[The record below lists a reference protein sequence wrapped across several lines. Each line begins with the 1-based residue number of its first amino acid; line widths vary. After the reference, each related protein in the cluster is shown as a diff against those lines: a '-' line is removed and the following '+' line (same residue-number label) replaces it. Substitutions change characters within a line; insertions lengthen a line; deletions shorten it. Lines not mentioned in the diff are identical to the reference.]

1 MVKPAVADDK
11 LLSSM
16 VANGS
21 EEAFRT
27 LFKRYYDHIYGV
39 AFAFTKSPA
48 MSEDLVQDVFLKIW
62 FKRELLRSVARFDAY
77 LFMVARNHI
86 LNELEKRIHEEQ
98 FTDDLHNYFREV
110 NNTPENYLILKET
123 EEIIIE
129 AVNRLPLQQQAVFR
143 LSREEEL
150 SQELI
155 AERMNISVNTVKSH
169 MNKSLRFIRHHLRKY
184 YNLFF

>member
-1 MVKPAVADDK
+1 MKPVTTDDRQ
-11 LLSSM
+11 LSSE
-16 VANGS
+16 VAEGS
-21 EEAFRT
+21 EAAFKT

-48 MSEDLVQDVFLKIW
+48 MSEDLSQDVFLKIW
-62 FKRELLRSVARFDAY
+62 FKREMLRTVEKFDSY

-86 LNELEKRIHEEQ
+86 LNELEKRVKEEQ

-110 NNTPENYLILKET
+110 NNTPENYMIHKEA
-123 EEIIIE
+123 EEIISN
-129 AVNRLPLQQQAVFR
+129 AVSRLPAQQQAVFR

-155 AERMNISVNTVKSH
+155 AEKMNISVNTVKSH
-169 MNKSLRFIRHHLRKY
+169 MNKSLRFIRHYLRKY
-184 YNLFF
+184 YYLIF